1 MANFKATVTDNEGN
15 SYNVD
20 VNVPQFAFEKTL
32 EDIKENLSKSK
43 DINEKTK
50 TSIEKLVKDSVN
62 GKKSKDSENLVDNLE
77 KWFKKQQTAPRKPMG
92 SQVGNAILDNM
103 EKDFRRVGNAV
114 TSLTTV
120 LISAGA
126 VASTFLIKGFT
137 NLGEG
142 LKTLTDVGGAFGD
155 SIGGVGVSAEE
166 NILSLNKLGFTTGQA
181 VEVLGNYSR
190 TMAILGQ
197 SSVVGATKSFL
208 DLSDGGIAFGSTLA
222 DATEFLQEDLMF
234 RTMMLRR
241 DQINNDQA
249 VRDSIRLNKNL
260 RMFSSLLGI
269 NGDELKKNAQNVIDG
284 NTAFKAYASSLTNGQ
299 SVIAGA
305 EMLATGLFGSLGEAG
320 QQVANGLLTISATGV
335 GAIDNFVNELNPLA
349 PGVAR
354 VVEDV
359 AKGLRSGRITQ
370 QNANQAILRITEE
383 FANVDPSTINRLIPI
398 ISGVGGELE
407 GTADILVQGFI
418 NAGNSVDKLRTQ
430 LNMPIE
436 FSNTQDGLNRF
447 QNIVSK
453 AQGALS
459 SFQNALAI
467 GASEGLEG
475 FSKLLDTA
483 MTNQEFAEMLT
494 NAGRKFG
501 KVFNDFIIKMGG
513 ADKVIAK
520 VSSVLSVL
528 LEEGANLF
536 DSILNG
542 FLDKNGTL
550 QIYQG
555 FVNMI
560 AQGLVAALK
569 LGLAAIREAL
579 YIVFTNPGVIASVV
593 GGFVTL
599 FAASS
604 LIRGVTT
611 AISVGLMRLFTG
623 PAATKAI
630 VGALVKMGAIST
642 TSTLATMTG
651 VGTTAA
657 TVAAGGAGAKG
668 LQTMGS
674 RFAGAGKMLVRG
686 SAVVGGALV
695 AKDAFDVVAGTDGG
709 ASGKNVGGAIGGAIG
724 ALGFLAGP
732 LGGAIGMAAGN
743 YLGGKL
749 GELVSPGDKKGKSDD
764 TVIGGHANMAYK
776 EAVLNITARSMAIHI
791 NEPTL
796 VRLVNPVMSQTQSLN
811 ATPTRNISTT
821 DVITASRSDI
831 DKANEIMESGTDP
844 KNYTPTQKDLV
855 DKVNSSTAEDKTIL
869 LMLLTESK
877 KQNKYLSEIADK
889 PSD

>member
-50 TSIEKLVKDSVN
+50 TSIEQLVKDAVN

-77 KWFKKQQTAPRKPMG
+77 KWFKKQQTASRKPMG

-430 LNMPIE
+430 LDMPIE

-459 SFQNALAI
+459 SFQNAIAI

-475 FSKLLDTA
+475 LSKLLDTA
-483 MTNQEFAEMLT
+483 MTNQKFAEMLT
-494 NAGRKFG
+494 NAGREFG
-501 KVFNDFIIKMGG
+501 NVFNNFIMKMGG

-520 VSSVLSVL
+520 VSTGLSVL
-528 LEEGANLF
+528 LEEGAKLF

-542 FLDKNGTL
+542 FLDDKGNI

-555 FVNMI
+555 FVNMV

-569 LGLAAIREAL
+569 LGLAAIKEAL
-579 YIVFTNPGVIASVV
+579 YIVFTNPGVLASVV
-593 GGFVTL
+593 GGFVSL
-599 FAASS
+599 FAVSS

-611 AISVGLMRLFTG
+611 ALSVGFMRLLTG

-642 TSTLATMTG
+642 TSTLATTTL
-651 VGTTAA
+651 GTTAA
-657 TVAAGGAGAKG
+657 TVAAGAGGAKG

-674 RFAGAGKMLVRG
+674 RFAGAGKMVSRATPYL
-686 SAVVGGALV
+686 AGAMVL
-695 AKDAFDVVAGTDGG
+695 KDGFDVVAGTDGG
-709 ASGKNVGGAIGGAIG
+709 ASGKNIGGTIGGALG

-749 GELVSPGDKKGKSDD
+749 GELVAPGDKKDKSDD

-821 DVITASRSDI
+821 DVVTASRSEI
-831 DKANEIMESGTDP
+831 DKANEIMQSGTDP
-844 KNYTPTQKDLV
+844 KNYTPAQKDLV